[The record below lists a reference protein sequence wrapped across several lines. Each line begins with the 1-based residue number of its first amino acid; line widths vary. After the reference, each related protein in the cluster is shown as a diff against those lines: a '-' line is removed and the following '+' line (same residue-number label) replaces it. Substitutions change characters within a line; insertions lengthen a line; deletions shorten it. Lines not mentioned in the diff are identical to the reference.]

1 MENQNNNNLSELDQL
16 KAQYETLKE
25 RFEQQEIINDRLLKS
40 SIRHSTD
47 FYKRYRRIET
57 ILYPLVAIIGFLYI
71 KLQFGGDLSLMLFW
85 GSFVAVCLGVELCI
99 TRKLR
104 IKTLENNDLL
114 TLSNHARS
122 FRKLFSLYIV
132 MSLIPA
138 VILVL
143 GILISKYGI
152 SEHLS
157 NSSAFLIMLCFSLL
171 VLIGYGFFVIRY
183 TTRPCDEIIRQIEPS
198 EVLTDKNVDF
208 DKGQR
213 WFKIAMIAVFLGLGV
228 WACAIVTSRME
239 CPLRFVRASE
249 DFSTEGKLEIWE
261 VDADTLVISS
271 ELLGGKPVV
280 QHVEVTVPDKKS
292 DTDLVQINVTLTPEA
307 SLLWYQFTTKAKGH
321 RAALYLNGIK
331 VQDWQIKCGIN
342 SGNLFIMKER
352 SSKKEL
358 EAFCE
363 RLIRQ

>member
-25 RFEQQEIINDRLLKS
+25 RFEQQEIVNDRLMKS

-47 FYKRYRRIET
+47 FYKRYRVIDT
-57 ILYPLVAIIGFLYI
+57 ILYPLLAIIGFLYI
-71 KLQFGGDLSLMLFW
+71 KLEYDSDLSLMLFW
-85 GSFVAVCLGVELCI
+85 GSFVAVCLGVELLM

-122 FRKLFSLYIV
+122 FKKLFTLYIV

-143 GILISKYGI
+143 GILISKFGI
-152 SEHLS
+152 GEHLS
-157 NSSAFLIMLCFSLL
+157 NSSTFLILLCFSLL
-171 VLIGYGFFVIRY
+171 VLIGYGFFFIRY

-198 EVLTDKNVDF
+198 ELLMDKNADF
-208 DKGQR
+208 DKGQK
-213 WFKIAMIAVFLGLGV
+213 WFKIALIAVFLGLGV
-228 WACAIVTSRME
+228 WACMIVTSRME
-239 CPLRFVRASE
+239 CPLKFVRASE
-249 DFSTEGKLEIWE
+249 DLSTEGKLEIWE
-261 VDADTLVISS
+261 MDADTLAISS
-271 ELLGGKPVV
+271 AVLGGKPMV
-280 QHVEVTVPDKKS
+280 QYVKTTVPSKKS
-292 DTDLVQINVTLTPEA
+292 AVDSVQIKVELTPEA
-307 SLLWYQFTTKAKGH
+307 SQLWYQFTTNAKGH
-321 RAALYLNGIK
+321 HAALYMDGIEI
-331 VQDWQIKCGIN
+331 QNWHIQCGIDN
-342 SGNLFIMKER
+342 GKFLLMKEW
-352 SSKKEL
+352 SSKEEL